1 MFLNLTT
8 LKIYMWFLKIL
19 TAFLRCIY
27 KKLYTYL
34 MYCIL
39 NVYNLMSLDV
49 ILFSSE
55 GKHALRSVS
64 LEFFMPAYSELN
76 NEVIKMGLDTLKDYI
91 ALKMIRHLS
100 YHALFL
106 APELTCFLQ
115 KPILPSPVIYI
126 GVFA

>member
-1 MFLNLTT
+1 
-8 LKIYMWFLKIL
+8 
-19 TAFLRCIY
+19 
-27 KKLYTYL
+27 
-34 MYCIL
+34 
-39 NVYNLMSLDV
+39 MSLDV

-91 ALKMIRHLS
+91 ALKMIPHLS

-115 KPILPSPVIYI
+115 VEQSKSILPSPVIYI